1 MAWVDFVI
9 VYGAPGIGLTRS
21 ARGWNDGPPAA
32 AAGCAKGVWAT
43 MDVFLCTGE
52 RSSDIMAADVAT
64 ELRKRAGGTLHIE
77 GLTGP
82 IAEAAGVH
90 NVFDHTDLA
99 MVGIDSGRIRSW
111 TAKLAG
117 LVRLL
122 RRRPPKV
129 FVGVTH
135 SIFNIPLAGALGE
148 KVHKIMVGPPEIWAW
163 QASGLSRL
171 MERAAALLAW
181 LHGDELSWLK
191 AATVTV
197 HRGEM
202 SLRNFDELV
211 CLFPMNRTAYTRLA
225 DKLGLDTKVRGVGHA
240 LANLH
245 RPADWPDR
253 AAALR
258 SRLGIGGD
266 AHILGVFPGSRPG
279 AIDLLM
285 PTMLAATAEILR
297 RRADV
302 VAAVSLADARFA
314 DQVREHIDRAA
325 LPAELAARVRP
336 ADATPSDLLCAAT
349 HAMLSSGTVTLH
361 AACLAAKGTVAY
373 TLRNAWLVKRL
384 ADRGRFHGRVVPFAL
399 PNAIMARSAKT
410 AAHQPYT
417 ELIGRQFRPSAI
429 AESILSDLPAGAYRM
444 EDHPLLADA
453 QVAAIRAALQPADEE
468 DADVHAR
475 PGPVVAVAETILAHC
490 G

>member
-1 MAWVDFVI
+1 
-9 VYGAPGIGLTRS
+9 
-21 ARGWNDGPPAA
+21 
-32 AAGCAKGVWAT
+32 

-52 RSSDIMAADVAT
+52 RSGDIMAADVAT
-64 ELRKRAGGTLHIE
+64 ELQKRAGGTLRIE

-82 IAEAAGVH
+82 IAEAAGVR
-90 NVFDHTDLA
+90 NVFDNTDLA
-99 MVGIDSGRIRSW
+99 MVGIDGGRIRSW
-111 TAKLAG
+111 SAKLAG

-135 SIFNIPLAGALGE
+135 SIFNIPLAGALGDD
-148 KVHKIMVGPPEIWAW
+148 VHKILVGPPEIWAW
-163 QASGLSRL
+163 QASGLAR
-171 MERAAALLAW
+171 MIERAAALLAW
-181 LHGDELSWLK
+181 LHGEELSWLK

-197 HRGEM
+197 QRGEM

-211 CLFPMNRTAYTRLA
+211 CLFPMNHASYRRLSG
-225 DKLGLDTKVRGVGHA
+225 KLGLATRIRGVGHA
-240 LANLH
+240 LANLR

-258 SRLGIGGD
+258 GRLDIPAD

-285 PTMLAATAEILR
+285 GTMLAATAKILR
-297 RRADV
+297 RRSDV
-302 VAAVSLADARFA
+302 VAAVSLADPRFA
-314 DQVREHIDRAA
+314 DQVRRHIDEAA
-325 LPAELAARVRP
+325 LPTEIAGRIRP
-336 ADATPSDLLCAAT
+336 ADATPTDLLCAAT
-349 HAMLSSGTVTLH
+349 HALLSSGTVTLH

-373 TLRNAWLVKRL
+373 TLHNAWLVKRL

-399 PNAIMARSAKT
+399 PNAIIARSAET
-410 AAHQPYT
+410 AAQQPYT
-417 ELIGRQFRPSAI
+417 ELIDGQFRPSAI
-429 AESILSDLPAGAYRM
+429 AESILSDLPADSYRTA
-444 EDHPLLADA
+444 DHPMLADA
-453 QVAAIRAALQPADEE
+453 QVAAIRAALEPTDDE

-475 PGPVVAVAETILAHC
+475 PGPVVAVAESALEHC